1 MEATRKEIARLNEI
15 LAMGFM
21 VEKDQNN
28 KKGYKSKKV
37 HIIRMGGIHSS
48 RMDLGIEKMPKPTEE
63 S

>member
-28 KKGYKSKKV
+28 GKD
-37 HIIRMGGIHSS
+37 I
-48 RMDLGIEKMPKPTEE
+48 
-63 S
+63 